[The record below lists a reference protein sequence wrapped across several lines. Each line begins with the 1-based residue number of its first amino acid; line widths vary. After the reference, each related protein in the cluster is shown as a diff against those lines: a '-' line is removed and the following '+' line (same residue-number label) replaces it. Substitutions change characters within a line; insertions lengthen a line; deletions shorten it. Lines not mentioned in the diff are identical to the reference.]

1 MDQFNNYYET
11 NVNTQQQQFIMILFS
26 QKNTKIILKQ
36 IYNDHKISL
45 DEQRKLL
52 NSLLITSYKMLIII
66 TSFFIIF
73 VSFGLYRYKTRIKWK
88 HIIIENILMFIS
100 LGIFEYL
107 FFINI
112 ILLYTQCIYTATI
125 YIIYNYIYFYIY
137 IKYMIYFIYI
147 LRYSPITYEEIKYE
161 IANKL
166 LLHFIGNSTYVL

>member
-1 MDQFNNYYET
+1 
-11 NVNTQQQQFIMILFS
+11 
-26 QKNTKIILKQ
+26 
-36 IYNDHKISL
+36 
-45 DEQRKLL
+45 
-52 NSLLITSYKMLIII
+52 
-66 TSFFIIF
+66 
-73 VSFGLYRYKTRIKWK
+73 
-88 HIIIENILMFIS
+88 MFIS

-166 LLHFIGNSTYVL
+166 LLHFIGNSTYVI